1 MDCLKLGTHGHHQRL
16 GFLLLWCFARPLLQL
31 TLADMLNQVEI
42 KRLIWPLQNI
52 PHFYHQKLLGCFC
65 CMIWV
70 IVHLYY
76 EVLSNQLCSI
86 WLNLGRQY
94 IPVHFRIQSTASVIC
109 HIIIIN
115 PVTQCHWKPFM
126 LITSHCST
134 MFHRWC
140 CLLWIMSCSKP
151 SPYFFSISAV
161 QRILFQKWSG
171 FFRAKSNLALFAPCG
186 ESSVYALVKS
196 SLDCRL
202 WLCLHNY
209 VVQNRK
215 VFPLHF

>member
-1 MDCLKLGTHGHHQRL
+1 MLMSFFFEVFYFHIQCFTTNVIGQINIMRNKMLFLYIFCWESFVGNDCLKPGTHGHHQRL
-16 GFLLLWCFARPLLQL
+16 GFLLLWCFARPLMQL

-109 HIIIIN
+109 HIIN
-115 PVTQCHWKPFM
+115 KHQ
-126 LITSHCST
+126 
-134 MFHRWC
+134 
-140 CLLWIMSCSKP
+140 
-151 SPYFFSISAV
+151 
-161 QRILFQKWSG
+161 
-171 FFRAKSNLALFAPCG
+171 
-186 ESSVYALVKS
+186 
-196 SLDCRL
+196 
-202 WLCLHNY
+202 
-209 VVQNRK
+209 
-215 VFPLHF
+215 